1 MLAASLHAAH
11 LRTKTKPAANL
22 SEYREPASA
31 YRSNVSRGA
40 GTLEEQHAAAE
51 QAKANREKML
61 KKLKN
66 YESKILQ
73 SEKQGGKSLVEIAKE
88 KELRLK
94 QQRDELEKR
103 YASSTSENGCGQ

>member
-1 MLAASLHAAH
+1 
-11 LRTKTKPAANL
+11 
-22 SEYREPASA
+22 
-31 YRSNVSRGA
+31 
-40 GTLEEQHAAAE
+40 
-51 QAKANREKML
+51 ML